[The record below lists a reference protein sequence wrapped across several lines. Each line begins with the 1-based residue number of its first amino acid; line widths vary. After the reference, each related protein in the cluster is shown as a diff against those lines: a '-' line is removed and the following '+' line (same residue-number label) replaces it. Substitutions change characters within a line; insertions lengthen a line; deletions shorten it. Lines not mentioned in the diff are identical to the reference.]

1 MVMNWGAPGPKLF
14 LPNIVFTMIR
24 SGKNRPANQVTFRV
38 PLHLNKL
45 DIKAYLEG
53 LYNVPVAHVETTI
66 FLPREDA
73 RTGRHKQ
80 PTKKN
85 AVVTL
90 GEGHT
95 FTFPEPPPAESLIYP
110 LDRRQNFQIIRKK

>member
-1 MVMNWGAPGPKLF
+1 MNWKAAGPKLF
-14 LPNIVFTMIR
+14 FPNIVFTMIR
-24 SGKNRPANQVTFRV
+24 SGKSRPANQVTFRV

-53 LYNVPVAHVETTI
+53 LYNVPVAQVETTI
-66 FLPREDA
+66 FLPRTDS

-95 FTFPEPPPAESLIYP
+95 FEFPDPPPPEKLIYP
-110 LDRRQNFQIIRKK
+110 LDRTQNFQVMRKK